1 MGMRLGVLAL
11 MVTALAGCA
20 NTSTLSGDVYSSS
33 QARTAQSVQ
42 FGTIVSVRPVRIQAE
57 SSGIVGGLGGAVV
70 GGLLGSTIGGGTG
83 RDIATAGGA
92 IAGAAVGKKI
102 EDSVNQVDG
111 VEMEIQ
117 REDGSRIV
125 VVQRANTRFQP
136 GVRVRMVGSNSN
148 MTVSPL

>member
-20 NTSTLSGDVYSSS
+20 NTSTLSGDVYSSN

-83 RDIATAGGA
+83 QDIATAGGA
-92 IAGAAVGKKI
+92 IAGAAVGKRI
-102 EDSVNQVDG
+102 EDSMNQVDG

-125 VVQRANTRFQP
+125 VVQRANPRFQP

>member
-57 SSGIVGGLGGAVV
+57 SSGIVGGLGALLSVACWVALLVAVPV
-70 GGLLGSTIGGGTG
+70 KISRLPVVRLPVRRSVSVSK
-83 RDIATAGGA
+83 TA
-92 IAGAAVGKKI
+92 
-102 EDSVNQVDG
+102 
-111 VEMEIQ
+111 
-117 REDGSRIV
+117 
-125 VVQRANTRFQP
+125 
-136 GVRVRMVGSNSN
+136 
-148 MTVSPL
+148 

>member
-83 RDIATAGGA
+83 QDIATAGGA
-92 IAGAAVGKKI
+92 IAGAAVGKRI
-102 EDSVNQVDG
+102 EDSMNQVDG

-125 VVQRANTRFQP
+125 
-136 GVRVRMVGSNSN
+136 
-148 MTVSPL
+148 

>member
-83 RDIATAGGA
+83 QDIATAGGA
-92 IAGAAVGKKI
+92 IAGAAVGKRI
-102 EDSVNQVDG
+102 EDSMNQVDG

-117 REDGSRIV
+117 REDGSRV
-125 VVQRANTRFQP
+125 VVQRANPRFQP

>member
-57 SSGIVGGLGGAVV
+57 SSGIVGGLGG
-70 GGLLGSTIGGGTG
+70 
-83 RDIATAGGA
+83 
-92 IAGAAVGKKI
+92 
-102 EDSVNQVDG
+102 
-111 VEMEIQ
+111 
-117 REDGSRIV
+117 
-125 VVQRANTRFQP
+125 
-136 GVRVRMVGSNSN
+136 
-148 MTVSPL
+148 